1 MGFFLILSLDKCFKM
16 EKECPFDILFTKNVP
31 QVLEK
36 ILFSLDYMSY
46 RTCRNVSKNWH
57 DLLTSERLQRRMMS
71 VYDDRYWEEQNKL
84 LQLSKQHGTVNE
96 VRRLL
101 SNGMVSVNCR
111 YKSLREAEEGSSGST
126 PLGEAVA
133 ACNIIVAMVLL
144 RAGADPNMINETDKE
159 KYSIHVKGSGREKS
173 QTYLYKAAKVGH
185 LDKVHFF
192 LNLGEDCN
200 QTSGYGDTYL
210 HAAAHG
216 GQKNVVVLLLDRGA
230 DPNKTDKSGVTPL
243 DEAVKNGH
251 IGVIEHLLERALR
264 GGYPLMCRQRP
275 LNISCGCFTMTGNGL
290 RRPELLDILKWP
302 RDTIDSEVSISFVSD

>member
-1 MGFFLILSLDKCFKM
+1 M
-16 EKECPFDILFTKNVP
+16 EKECAFDMLFTKNVP

-36 ILFSLDYMSY
+36 IFFSLDYMSY

-57 DLLTSERLQRRMMS
+57 ELLTSERLQRRMIS

-133 ACNIIVAMVLL
+133 ACNINVAMVLL
-144 RAGADPNMINETDKE
+144 RAGADPNMINKSNKE
-159 KYSIHVKGSGREKS
+159 KYLKYVTGSGRDRS
-173 QTYLYKAAKVGH
+173 QTYLYQAAKVGH

-192 LNLGEDCN
+192 LNLGEGCN

-210 HAAAHG
+210 HAAAMG
-216 GQKNVVVLLLDRGA
+216 GHKNVVELLLDWGA
-230 DPNKTDKSGVTPL
+230 NPN
-243 DEAVKNGH
+243 
-251 IGVIEHLLERALR
+251 
-264 GGYPLMCRQRP
+264 
-275 LNISCGCFTMTGNGL
+275 TGQSRTL
-290 RRPELLDILKWP
+290 
-302 RDTIDSEVSISFVSD
+302 

>member
-1 MGFFLILSLDKCFKM
+1 
-16 EKECPFDILFTKNVP
+16 
-31 QVLEK
+31 
-36 ILFSLDYMSY
+36 
-46 RTCRNVSKNWH
+46 
-57 DLLTSERLQRRMMS
+57 MS

-133 ACNIIVAMVLL
+133 ACNINVAMVLL
-144 RAGADPNMINETDKE
+144 RAGADPNMINEIDKK
-159 KYSIHVKGSGREKS
+159 KYLIHVKGSGREKS
-173 QTYLYKAAKVGH
+173 QTYLYQAAKVGH

-192 LNLGEDCN
+192 LNLGEHCN

-210 HAAAHG
+210 HAAAAKG

-264 GGYPLMCRQRP
+264 GGYPLMCRQRR

-290 RRPELLDILKWP
+290 RGHYELSLLSDILKWP
-302 RDTIDSEVSISFVSD
+302 HDTIDLEVSISFVSDS